1 MSQLVAAVQ
10 PMIASGVNIP
20 VKHEYRVKVRELD
33 PDIRKQI
40 FKEVEEPISVE
51 EAYHEA
57 NRCLRCYRVY
67 SVITEQ

>member
-1 MSQLVAAVQ
+1 MSQLVTDLQ
-10 PMIASGVNIP
+10 PMIASGVRIP

-33 PDIRKQI
+33 PEVRKKM
-40 FKEVEEPISVE
+40 FEEVEEPISME

-57 NRCLRCYRVY
+57 ERCMRCYRVY